1 MLKGKKIL
9 LIIGGGIAAFKCH
22 DLIRKLRDKGA
33 HVTPVLT
40 EAGKEFVTPLSI
52 SVLSSSK
59 VYTELFDFDDEIQ
72 MGHIELSRASDVV
85 LVVPATANLLAKMAG
100 GMADDLATTLLLATD
115 KKVFVAPAMNVKMWE
130 HSATKRNIGI
140 LEQDDIQF
148 IGPSEGEMACG
159 EYGFGRMA
167 EPEQIMSELAQQFKS
182 QKLSGCHF
190 IVTAGPTYESIDPVR
205 FIGNH
210 SSGKQGMAI
219 TEALLAQGAK
229 VTLIAGPVNIQP
241 PAGALVKNIVSGAEM
256 FESVKSSLPADGLV
270 MAAAVGDWRAENIKK
285 EKIKKHNTQT
295 LDLSLIRNADILL
308 RISKQKKDRPKL
320 IIGFAAET
328 NDLIENASKKLEEKG
343 CDWIVAN
350 DIRPETGI
358 MGGTENA
365 VTLISRN
372 GSENWPRMSKNKV
385 AQRLV
390 GLIAEEFGR

>member
-167 EPEQIMSELAQQFKS
+167 EPEQIMLELAQQFNS

-210 SSGKQGMAI
+210 SSGKQGIAI

-229 VTLIAGPVNIQP
+229 VTLITGPVNIQP

-308 RISKQKKDRPKL
+308 HISKQKKDRPKL

-372 GSENWPRMSKNKV
+372 GSANWPRMSKNKV

>member
-167 EPEQIMSELAQQFKS
+167 EPEQILSELAQQFNS

-210 SSGKQGMAI
+210 SSGKQGIAI

-229 VTLIAGPVNIQP
+229 VTLITGPVNIQP

-308 RISKQKKDRPKL
+308 HISKQKKDRPKL

>member
-167 EPEQIMSELAQQFKS
+167 EPEQIMLELAQQFNS

-210 SSGKQGMAI
+210 SSGKQGIAI

-229 VTLIAGPVNIQP
+229 VTLITGPVNIQP

-308 RISKQKKDRPKL
+308 HISKQKKDRPKL

>member
-167 EPEQIMSELAQQFKS
+167 EPEQIMLELAQQFNS

-210 SSGKQGMAI
+210 SSGKQGIAI

-229 VTLIAGPVNIQP
+229 VTLITGPVNIQP

-308 RISKQKKDRPKL
+308 HISKQKKDRPKL

-328 NDLIENASKKLEEKG
+328 NDLIENALKKLEEKG

>member
-167 EPEQIMSELAQQFKS
+167 EPEQILSELAQQFNS

-210 SSGKQGMAI
+210 SSGKQGIAI

-229 VTLIAGPVNIQP
+229 VTLITGPVNIQP

-308 RISKQKKDRPKL
+308 HISKQKKDRPKL

-328 NDLIENASKKLEEKG
+328 NDLIENALKKLEEKG

>member
-167 EPEQIMSELAQQFKS
+167 EPEQIMLKLEQQFNS

-210 SSGKQGMAI
+210 SSGKQGIAI

-229 VTLIAGPVNIQP
+229 VTLITGPVNIQP

-308 RISKQKKDRPKL
+308 HISKQKKDRPKL

-328 NDLIENASKKLEEKG
+328 NDLIENALKKLEEKG

>member
-9 LIIGGGIAAFKCH
+9 LIIGGGIAAFTCH

-167 EPEQIMSELAQQFKS
+167 EPEQILSELAQQFNS

-210 SSGKQGMAI
+210 SSGKQGIAI

-229 VTLIAGPVNIQP
+229 VTLITGPVNIQP

-308 RISKQKKDRPKL
+308 HISKQKKDRPKL